1 MEDLAVIY
9 GDRLEDRQDLL
20 TRLQNTASRRF
31 EGFMESWSKLGKE
44 DTQHGAVEKKKKH
57 DDIQHS

>member
-9 GDRLEDRQDLL
+9 GDRIEDTENLL

-31 EGFMESWSKLGKE
+31 EGFLENWSTQGK
-44 DTQHGAVEKKKKH
+44 GPRRAAEKKNTY
-57 DDIQHS
+57 DDARHS